1 MKFFVAIL
9 LSITFTLALGH
20 PLQKSSEEENDNHGT
35 SSTSM
40 RSSIQSTVP
49 SLRRSKLL
57 SSRRRINSRMMVD
70 PQMPSESRVEN
81 HFEASGT
88 FRTNDEEPIV
98 RSSRRRRIDSPRRA
112 TPLTRSTSD
121 QSRKPSSASL
131 RQQPYIFPF
140 PVSSSPSNIRRANVQ
155 LKKKVAP
162 GFTTDKKKN
171 PEKKVEKNKEDDE
184 ISSEGVSLNPPEFEE
199 VRNSPSVKLDIN
211 TIGRLMSNP
220 KQSGSL
226 IDLASYR
233 RVSNGQD
240 PVFYGNDMIF
250 HREPSYGDD
259 DTVDRTRNSLSID
272 PNSEF
277 VLIKK

>member
-9 LSITFTLALGH
+9 LSIAFTLVASH
-20 PLQKSSEEENDNHGT
+20 PLEKSSEDEKDNHGT
-35 SSTSM
+35 SSTVMKSSTQPPVPSM
-40 RSSIQSTVP
+40 RM
-49 SLRRSKLL
+49 SKLL

-70 PQMPSESRVEN
+70 PQMPSESYRVES
-81 HFEASGT
+81 SGT
-88 FRTNDEEPIV
+88 FRTITNDEEPIV
-98 RSSRRRRIDSPRRA
+98 RSSRRRRIESPHRA
-112 TPLTRSTSD
+112 IPLTRSASD

-131 RQQPYIFPF
+131 RQQPYIFPY
-140 PVSSSPSNIRRANVQ
+140 PVSSSSNIRRASTQ

-162 GFTTDKKKN
+162 GYTTDKKKN
-171 PEKKVEKNKEDDE
+171 IEKKKVEENKEDE

-220 KQSGSL
+220 KKSGSL

-250 HREPSYGDD
+250 HREPSYDDND
-259 DTVDRTRNSLSID
+259 DTVDRTRNSLSVD